1 MSEKIKNLKK
11 AIKKGNYDW
20 NTAIADT
27 ANKIV
32 DYPQS
37 LLWR

>member
-20 NTAIADT
+20 NAAIADA